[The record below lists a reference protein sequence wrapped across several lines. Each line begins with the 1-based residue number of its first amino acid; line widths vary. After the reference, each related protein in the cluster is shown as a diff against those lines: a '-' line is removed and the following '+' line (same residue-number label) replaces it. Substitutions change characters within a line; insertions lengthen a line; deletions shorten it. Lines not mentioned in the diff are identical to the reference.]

1 MAKGTDLARRFY
13 EDAVRPIIEEE
24 VDGVGY
30 LAARLGSGSDV
41 LGLDDE
47 TSQDHDFGCRLTV
60 LVDEEHASLVDGIR
74 EALEASL
81 PQTFEDWPVRF
92 ATSWDTT
99 VSHKVEVATVSGFA
113 RSRLGLDPSRPLAV
127 ADWLCLTGQSVLE
140 VIGGPVF
147 HDSTAEYSE
156 LVERLAW
163 YPHDVW
169 LYVLS
174 SAWARLSQE
183 LAFVGRTAA
192 LDDTVGSQIL
202 AARLSRDMIHLAF
215 LLERRWI
222 PYPKWAGTVLRELP
236 IGPTLT
242 GCLEEALAA
251 VDGQARQEKLA
262 EAIECLGRRQAD
274 LGLPSVCPAVRPFFD
289 RSSCITTAEIHT
301 HLWEAVGDPD
311 VRQLPVGLGSIEQ
324 WCDNVDLLSWSRRR
338 AVATGLYRL
347 LIESGHS
354 RKP

>member
-1 MAKGTDLARRFY
+1 MAQGTDLARRYF
-13 EDAVRPIIEEE
+13 EEAVRPIIEQGAA
-24 VDGVGY
+24 GVGH

-41 LGLDDE
+41 VGLDDE
-47 TSQDHDFGCRLTV
+47 TSQDHDFGCRLT
-60 LVDEEHASLVDGIR
+60 LLLDEEHAGLVDGIR
-74 EALEASL
+74 ESLEAGL
-81 PQTFEDWPVRF
+81 PQTFEGWPVRF
-92 ATSWDTT
+92 ATSWDAT

-113 RSRLGLDPSRPLAV
+113 SSRLGLDPSGPLAA

-183 LAFVGRTAA
+183 LPFVGRTAA
-192 LDDTVGSQIL
+192 LGDTVGSQIL
-202 AARLSRDMIHLAF
+202 AARLCRDMIHLAF

-222 PYPKWAGTVLRELP
+222 PYPKWAGTVLRDLP
-236 IGPTLT
+236 TGPTLT

-251 VDGQARQEKLA
+251 RDGQARQEQLA

-274 LGLPSVCPAVRPFFD
+274 LGLPSVCPAVQPFFD
-289 RSSCITTAEIHT
+289 RASCITTAGIHT
-301 HLWEAVGDPD
+301 LLSEAVEDPD
-311 VRQLPVGLGSIEQ
+311 VRQLPMGLGSIEQ
-324 WCDNVDLLSWSRRR
+324 WSDNVDLLSWSRRR
-338 AVATGLYRL
+338 AAATGLYRL
-347 LIESGHS
+347 LIESGQA
-354 RKP
+354 RR